1 MSTKDGS
8 SSFKAGT
15 ELNMFH
21 FCNLFVIDLKREM
34 YAKTLEFSRVFYM
47 LFFYEILDIL
57 KKCKL

>member
-1 MSTKDGS
+1 
-8 SSFKAGT
+8 
-15 ELNMFH
+15 MFH